1 MHIQKLF
8 AAFTSVCMAAT
19 SLLGSAVIQTVAAE
33 DKNVAVFD
41 IRSNGKNTVEISSE
55 SIAAGNIAIP
65 VQIYVPT
72 NPGVNGIQLKFQVN
86 DGEIDKDG
94 RFGNYGFTIS
104 EGTVAS
110 PYCFDSANK
119 GNPDEA
125 WSFYFTTEA
134 MNLGWIF
141 SMEDDVLADAN
152 AEPNTTAWDAPSWAY
167 DYAFATCTLMV
178 PKGTEAGTYTFD
190 VRREKYINVL
200 TIGLNQI
207 VYGQSTIL
215 GNNGHVEYDT
225 IPLTI
230 IVGDEAAA
238 TTTTAVTTTNT
249 VTDVTTTVSDAPVTT
264 TNATDVTTVATVAP
278 ITTTKA
284 TDVTTKGTDAPVT
297 TTKATDVT
305 TKATV
310 APITTTK
317 ATDVTT
323 KVTDAPITT
332 TKATDV
338 TTKGTDAP
346 VTTTKVTDVT
356 TIATD
361 APITTTKATDVTT
374 IATVAPVTTT
384 KATDVTTVATV
395 APITTTKAT
404 DVTTKATDAP
414 ITTTKATDVTT
425 TLGGFTTAPTTA
437 TQTTS
442 APITTTIAA
451 PAWQDTAKAM
461 DEGFYWNIDDVAA
474 KPGDTVSLNV
484 YVFGDLG
491 TAGVTAWFEYDKAL
505 ELTAMNKGKA
515 YKVNPTINTESYPAC
530 LTFAN
535 TKGSSQAAEDGSI
548 VVTLE
553 FKVPEDAKA
562 GSVYRVATAEE
573 YDADTLTEIIDM
585 DGKNY
590 PVIFIDGS
598 ITVLGADNE
607 VALNYTNYTF
617 SEEGETLDLA
627 LLNWSGEVTWSS
639 SDESVAK
646 VNAYGL
652 VTCESLGE
660 AVITATAGD
669 KQYTCKISG
678 GLFGDVDGN
687 GEIDPTDATMVLF
700 QFAAEMMDDDFLTEA
715 QKAVADVNGDGAITE
730 VDATMILRW
739 YSYNFIL
746 DNPVSWYELTKNP
759 KAPGANA

>member
-1 MHIQKLF
+1 MHIQKIF

-41 IRSNGKNTVEISSE
+41 IRSNGKNTVEISNE
-55 SIAAGNIAIP
+55 SISAGNIAIP

-104 EGTVAS
+104 EGGFAS
-110 PYCFDSANK
+110 PYCFDSENK
-119 GNPDEA
+119 GDAEA
-125 WSFYFTTEA
+125 AVTSFFNTEA
-134 MNLGWIF
+134 MNLCWAYF
-141 SMEDDVLADAN
+141 MEDDELPDAY
-152 AEPNTTAWDAPSWAY
+152 AEPNTTAWDEPSWAY
-167 DYAFATCTLMV
+167 DYALATCTLMV
-178 PKGTEAGTYTFD
+178 PKGTEAGTYSFD
-190 VRREKYINVL
+190 VRRETYINAL
-200 TIGLNQI
+200 SIGETKKI
-207 VYGQSTIL
+207 YGQSLVL
-215 GNNGHVEYDT
+215 GNNGEVAYDT

-230 IVGDEAAA
+230 VIDDVAAA
-238 TTTTAVTTTNT
+238 TTTTAVTTT
-249 VTDVTTTVSDAPVTT
+249 VTDVITTVSNVPVTT
-264 TNATDVTTVATVAP
+264 TQATDVTTVATVAP
-278 ITTTKA
+278 ITTTK
-284 TDVTTKGTDAPVT
+284 G
-297 TTKATDVT
+297 
-305 TKATV
+305 
-310 APITTTK
+310 
-317 ATDVTT
+317 TDVTT
-323 KVTDAPITT
+323 KVTVAPI
-332 TKATDV
+332 
-338 TTKGTDAP
+338 
-346 VTTTKVTDVT
+346 
-356 TIATD
+356 
-361 APITTTKATDVTT
+361 
-374 IATVAPVTTT
+374 TTT

-404 DVTTKATDAP
+404 DVTTT
-414 ITTTKATDVTT
+414 IM
-425 TLGGFTTAPTTA
+425 GGTTAPTTA

-451 PAWQDTAKAM
+451 PVWQDTAKAM

-548 VVTLE
+548 VATLE

-562 GSVYRVATAEE
+562 GSVYRVAIAEE
-573 YDADTLTEIIDM
+573 YDADTVTEIIDM

-590 PVIFIDGS
+590 PVSFIDGS

-607 VALNYTNYTF
+607 VTLNYTSYTF

-739 YSYNFIL
+739 YSYNYIL

>member
-1 MHIQKLF
+1 MHIQKIF

-41 IRSNGKNTVEISSE
+41 IRSNGKNTVEISNE
-55 SIAAGNIAIP
+55 SISAGNIAIP

-104 EGTVAS
+104 EGGFAS
-110 PYCFDSANK
+110 PYCFDSENK
-119 GNPDEA
+119 GDAEA
-125 WSFYFTTEA
+125 AVTSFFNTEA
-134 MNLGWIF
+134 MNLCWAYF
-141 SMEDDVLADAN
+141 MEDDELPDAY
-152 AEPNTTAWDAPSWAY
+152 AEPNTTAWDEPSWAY
-167 DYAFATCTLMV
+167 DYALATCTLMV
-178 PKGTEAGTYTFD
+178 PKGTEAGTYSFD
-190 VRREKYINVL
+190 VRRETYINAL
-200 TIGLNQI
+200 SIGETKKI
-207 VYGQSTIL
+207 YGQSLVL
-215 GNNGHVEYDT
+215 GNNGEVAYDT

-230 IVGDEAAA
+230 VIDDVAAA
-238 TTTTAVTTTNT
+238 TTTTAVTTT
-249 VTDVTTTVSDAPVTT
+249 VTDVITTVSNVPVTT
-264 TNATDVTTVATVAP
+264 TQATDVTTVATVAP
-278 ITTTKA
+278 ITTTKG
-284 TDVTTKGTDAPVT
+284 TDVTTV
-297 TTKATDVT
+297 
-305 TKATV
+305 ATV

-317 ATDVTT
+317 GTDVTT
-323 KVTDAPITT
+323 KVTVAPI
-332 TKATDV
+332 
-338 TTKGTDAP
+338 
-346 VTTTKVTDVT
+346 
-356 TIATD
+356 
-361 APITTTKATDVTT
+361 
-374 IATVAPVTTT
+374 TTT

-404 DVTTKATDAP
+404 DVTTT
-414 ITTTKATDVTT
+414 IM
-425 TLGGFTTAPTTA
+425 GGTTAPTTA

-451 PAWQDTAKAM
+451 PVWQDTAKAM

-548 VVTLE
+548 VATLE

-562 GSVYRVATAEE
+562 GSVYRVAIAEE
-573 YDADTLTEIIDM
+573 YDADTVTEIIDM

-590 PVIFIDGS
+590 PVSFIDGS

-607 VALNYTNYTF
+607 VTLNYTSYTF

-739 YSYNFIL
+739 YSYNYIL

>member
-1 MHIQKLF
+1 MHIQKIF

-41 IRSNGKNTVEISSE
+41 IRSNGKNTVEISNE
-55 SIAAGNIAIP
+55 SISAGNIAIP

-104 EGTVAS
+104 EGGFAS
-110 PYCFDSANK
+110 PYCFDSENK
-119 GNPDEA
+119 GDAEA
-125 WSFYFTTEA
+125 AVTSFFNTEA
-134 MNLGWIF
+134 MNLCWAYF
-141 SMEDDVLADAN
+141 MEDDELPDAY
-152 AEPNTTAWDAPSWAY
+152 AEPNTTAWDEPSWAY
-167 DYAFATCTLMV
+167 DYALATCTLMV
-178 PKGTEAGTYTFD
+178 PKGTEAGTYSFD
-190 VRREKYINVL
+190 VRRETYINAL
-200 TIGLNQI
+200 SIGETKKI
-207 VYGQSTIL
+207 YGQSLVL
-215 GNNGHVEYDT
+215 GNNGEVAYDT

-230 IVGDEAAA
+230 VIDDVAAA
-238 TTTTAVTTTNT
+238 TTTTAVTTT
-249 VTDVTTTVSDAPVTT
+249 VTDVITTVSNVPVTT
-264 TNATDVTTVATVAP
+264 TQATDVTTVATVAP

-284 TDVTTKGTDAPVT
+284 TDVTT
-297 TTKATDVT
+297 
-305 TKATV
+305 
-310 APITTTK
+310 
-317 ATDVTT
+317 
-323 KVTDAPITT
+323 
-332 TKATDV
+332 
-338 TTKGTDAP
+338 
-346 VTTTKVTDVT
+346 
-356 TIATD
+356 TIM
-361 APITTTKATDVTT
+361 
-374 IATVAPVTTT
+374 
-384 KATDVTTVATV
+384 
-395 APITTTKAT
+395 
-404 DVTTKATDAP
+404 
-414 ITTTKATDVTT
+414 
-425 TLGGFTTAPTTA
+425 GGTTAPTTA

-451 PAWQDTAKAM
+451 PVWQDTAKAM

-548 VVTLE
+548 VATLE

-562 GSVYRVATAEE
+562 GSVYRVAIAEE
-573 YDADTLTEIIDM
+573 YDADTVTEIIDM

-590 PVIFIDGS
+590 PVSFIDGS

-607 VALNYTNYTF
+607 VTLNYTSYTF

-739 YSYNFIL
+739 YSYNYIL

>member
-1 MHIQKLF
+1 
-8 AAFTSVCMAAT
+8 
-19 SLLGSAVIQTVAAE
+19 
-33 DKNVAVFD
+33 
-41 IRSNGKNTVEISSE
+41 
-55 SIAAGNIAIP
+55 
-65 VQIYVPT
+65 
-72 NPGVNGIQLKFQVN
+72 
-86 DGEIDKDG
+86 
-94 RFGNYGFTIS
+94 
-104 EGTVAS
+104 
-110 PYCFDSANK
+110 
-119 GNPDEA
+119 
-125 WSFYFTTEA
+125 
-134 MNLGWIF
+134 
-141 SMEDDVLADAN
+141 
-152 AEPNTTAWDAPSWAY
+152 
-167 DYAFATCTLMV
+167 
-178 PKGTEAGTYTFD
+178 
-190 VRREKYINVL
+190 
-200 TIGLNQI
+200 
-207 VYGQSTIL
+207 
-215 GNNGHVEYDT
+215 
-225 IPLTI
+225 
-230 IVGDEAAA
+230 
-238 TTTTAVTTTNT
+238 
-249 VTDVTTTVSDAPVTT
+249 
-264 TNATDVTTVATVAP
+264 
-278 ITTTKA
+278 
-284 TDVTTKGTDAPVT
+284 
-297 TTKATDVT
+297 
-305 TKATV
+305 
-310 APITTTK
+310 
-317 ATDVTT
+317 
-323 KVTDAPITT
+323 
-332 TKATDV
+332 
-338 TTKGTDAP
+338 
-346 VTTTKVTDVT
+346 
-356 TIATD
+356 
-361 APITTTKATDVTT
+361 
-374 IATVAPVTTT
+374 
-384 KATDVTTVATV
+384 
-395 APITTTKAT
+395 
-404 DVTTKATDAP
+404 
-414 ITTTKATDVTT
+414 
-425 TLGGFTTAPTTA
+425 
-437 TQTTS
+437 
-442 APITTTIAA
+442 
-451 PAWQDTAKAM
+451 M

-548 VVTLE
+548 VATLE

-562 GSVYRVATAEE
+562 GSVYRVAIAEE
-573 YDADTLTEIIDM
+573 YDADTVTEIIDM

-590 PVIFIDGS
+590 PVSFIDGS

-607 VALNYTNYTF
+607 VTLNYTSYTF

-739 YSYNFIL
+739 YSYNYIL

>member
-1 MHIQKLF
+1 MHIQKIF

-41 IRSNGKNTVEISSE
+41 IRSNGKNTVEISNE
-55 SIAAGNIAIP
+55 SISAGNIAIP

-104 EGTVAS
+104 EGGFAS
-110 PYCFDSANK
+110 PYCFDSENK
-119 GNPDEA
+119 GDAEA
-125 WSFYFTTEA
+125 AVTSFFNTEA
-134 MNLGWIF
+134 MNLCWAYF
-141 SMEDDVLADAN
+141 MEDDELPDAY
-152 AEPNTTAWDAPSWAY
+152 AEPNTTAWDEPSWAY
-167 DYAFATCTLMV
+167 DYALATCTLMV
-178 PKGTEAGTYTFD
+178 PKGTEAGTYSFD
-190 VRREKYINVL
+190 VRRETYINAL
-200 TIGLNQI
+200 SIGETKKI
-207 VYGQSTIL
+207 YGQSLVL
-215 GNNGHVEYDT
+215 GNNGEVAYDT

-230 IVGDEAAA
+230 VIDDVAAA
-238 TTTTAVTTTNT
+238 TTTTAVTTT
-249 VTDVTTTVSDAPVTT
+249 VTDVITTVSNVPVTT
-264 TNATDVTTVATVAP
+264 TQATDVTTVATVAP
-278 ITTTKA
+278 ITTTKG
-284 TDVTTKGTDAPVT
+284 TDVTTV
-297 TTKATDVT
+297 
-305 TKATV
+305 ATV

-317 ATDVTT
+317 GTDVTT
-323 KVTDAPITT
+323 KVTVAPITT
-332 TKATDV
+332 TKGTDV
-338 TTKGTDAP
+338 TTK
-346 VTTTKVTDVT
+346 V
-356 TIATD
+356 
-361 APITTTKATDVTT
+361 
-374 IATVAPVTTT
+374 TVAPITTT

-404 DVTTKATDAP
+404 DVTTVATVAPITTTKGTDVTTVATVAP

-425 TLGGFTTAPTTA
+425 TIMGGTTAPTTA

-451 PAWQDTAKAM
+451 PVWQDTAKAM

-548 VVTLE
+548 VATLE

-562 GSVYRVATAEE
+562 GSVYRVAIAEE
-573 YDADTLTEIIDM
+573 YDADTVTEIIDM

-590 PVIFIDGS
+590 PVSFIDGS
-598 ITVLGADNE
+598 ITVLGSDNE
-607 VALNYTNYTF
+607 VTLNYTSYTF

-739 YSYNFIL
+739 YSYNYIL